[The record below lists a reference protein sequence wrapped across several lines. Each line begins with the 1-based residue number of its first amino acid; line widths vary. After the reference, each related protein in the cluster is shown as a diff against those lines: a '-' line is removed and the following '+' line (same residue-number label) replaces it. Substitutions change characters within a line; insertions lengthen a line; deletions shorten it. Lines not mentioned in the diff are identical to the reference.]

1 MLEPAAK
8 ERGGHF
14 AAAPHEHRLVPHAV
28 STLFPHLP
36 RAGHAAFRGLLAVG
50 IALVASLALAGL
62 FPIALIAAAVLVP
75 LIFVVYFRE
84 VDLYEDEPLLVLAAT
99 FAWGAA
105 SGVAVGLLRNAVQGA
120 GAALDSPTTG
130 HAVLWNGVLIPLIGL
145 AVTLAG
151 PLALLP
157 YRKFNDALDGVTFA
171 GAAAVAFAGA
181 ELLTNSTS
189 FLAGGVAPLG
199 QVAPWTLR
207 VLTLGF
213 AVPVLTGSA
222 LGAVGGSF
230 WVRFR
235 APEGRRRRLG
245 AAGNPVAAVAFA
257 AALLVGAGLLQL
269 ELDRW
274 AALAALIGLDLVALT
289 WLRGLI
295 HIGLLEEDEEVL
307 EAPPVRCPS
316 CGRTAAAQRFC
327 SYCGVA
333 RGALPKRDGFDGH
346 RVPWPLLARFG
357 IGLAL
362 LTGAGTAAALAA
374 APGSVHP
381 VCASGT
387 GCAVPPTTI
396 GIGPPGSSRA
406 APAHLAQRAGHPRHL

>member
-1 MLEPAAK
+1 MSTADAGGSPPPPTTHCPSCGRDAPPGRHCVFCGAVLEPAAQ
-8 ERGGHF
+8 ERGGQF

-36 RAGHAAFRGLLAVG
+36 RAGHVAFRGLFAAG

-75 LIFVVYFRE
+75 LLFVVYFRE

-105 SGVAVGLLRNAVQGA
+105 GGVAVGLLRNAVQSA

-145 AVTLAG
+145 VVALAG

-181 ELLTNSTS
+181 ELLTSSTS

-230 WVRFR
+230 WLRFR
-235 APEGRRRRLG
+235 TPAGRRAR
-245 AAGNPVAAVAFA
+245 
-257 AALLVGAGLLQL
+257 VGAGSPAT
-269 ELDRW
+269 RSPRSCSRPCCSS
-274 AALAALIGLDLVALT
+274 A
-289 WLRGLI
+289 R
-295 HIGLLEEDEEVL
+295 
-307 EAPPVRCPS
+307 RCS
-316 CGRTAAAQRFC
+316 SSSSTAGRR
-327 SYCGVA
+327 SP
-333 RGALPKRDGFDGH
+333 RSP
-346 RVPWPLLARFG
+346 
-357 IGLAL
+357 
-362 LTGAGTAAALAA
+362 
-374 APGSVHP
+374 
-381 VCASGT
+381 AST
-387 GCAVPPTTI
+387 SSRSHGCA
-396 GIGPPGSSRA
+396 G
-406 APAHLAQRAGHPRHL
+406 